1 VSNTPHDR
9 APVTA
14 TPEVVAAFTTDVDGR
29 INSWSRDAE
38 ELFGQCADGVI
49 GRSLAIL
56 LPDESDAAAQAAGD
70 EATRKWF
77 QRLDG
82 TRFEARHTA
91 VRLSDA
97 TGVIG
102 HAQLIAAIAS
112 VEQSAD
118 VSGAARRGAVDSDAP
133 ELNRQSSVSPRA
145 ERAEL
150 RYSEEAR
157 VRLLR
162 RLVIAQEE
170 ERRRIARDLH
180 DHLGQQ
186 LTSLRLKVEAV
197 RNATADLP
205 GVQSTLAQ
213 ADAMLVQIDRDIDF
227 LSWELRPAALD
238 DVGLKAVLENYV
250 REWSRHADVPARF
263 HAEGVADERM
273 APEIEATLY
282 RIAQEALNNVAKHA
296 HARSVGVVLEQ
307 RAQTMSLVVEDDG
320 VGFEPPLGSS
330 KMIGLLGMRERATV
344 VGGTLEIEPTAGGGT
359 TVLARVPLH
368 LTDIDASADAVEP
381 SLSAP
386 DFEAFSPRQSSSQL
400 PIAGSSSR
408 VHELQRAVAAR
419 DEFIAT
425 VAHELRNPI
434 APLMFQVRLSIDKAE
449 QLERAGE
456 SVSAD
461 WARAQLRRIE
471 QRLHRL
477 LETLD
482 RLLDVSRLFSGR
494 IDLELDNVDLVESV
508 RDVLE
513 SFEAELAVG
522 RCKVKV
528 KTPTTVVGW
537 WDRLRLDQ
545 ICRNL
550 VSNAM
555 RFGAGRPIDVTVE
568 ADEDVA
574 TLTVRDYGIG
584 IPPIRQEVI
593 FERFERGS
601 EASRSGGFGI
611 GLWVVRNVCAAMGGS
626 ISVESSVGV
635 GSTFAVTLPR
645 RPDRDQQREVRA

>member
-1 VSNTPHDR
+1 VSNTPHEHAR
-9 APVTA
+9 VTT
-14 TPEVVAAFTTDVDGR
+14 TPAVVAAFTTDMDGR

-38 ELFGQCADGVI
+38 ELFGHSADGVM

-56 LPDESDAAAQAAGD
+56 LPDDSDAAAHTACD
-70 EATRKWF
+70 EATRKSF

-82 TRFEARHTA
+82 SRFEASHTA

-97 TGVIG
+97 AGIIG
-102 HAQLIAAIAS
+102 HAQLIVTIAPG
-112 VEQSAD
+112 EQMAD
-118 VSGAARRGAVDSDAP
+118 GPEAARRWAVEP
-133 ELNRQSSVSPRA
+133 EARELDRQSSTSLRT
-145 ERAEL
+145 ENAEL

-197 RNATADLP
+197 RHATADLP
-205 GVQSTLAQ
+205 SVQTTLTQ
-213 ADAMLVQIDRDIDF
+213 AEASLVQIDRDIDF

-238 DVGLKAVLENYV
+238 DLGLKAVLENYV
-250 REWSRHADVPARF
+250 REWSRHSGVAARF
-263 HAEGVADERM
+263 HAEGVADERI

-307 RAQTMSLVVEDDG
+307 RGQTMSLVIEDDG
-320 VGFEPPLGSS
+320 VGFESSIASS

-344 VGGTLEIEPTAGGGT
+344 IGGALEIELTAGGGT

-368 LTDIDASADAVEP
+368 LTDINASADVVN
-381 SLSAP
+381 LSQSAG
-386 DFEAFSPRQSSSQL
+386 DFDAFGPRQPLSQL

-408 VHELQRAVAAR
+408 IQELQRAVAAR

-449 QLERAGE
+449 QLDRTGE
-456 SVSAD
+456 PVSAD

-482 RLLDVSRLFSGR
+482 RLLDVSRLSSGR

-508 RDVLE
+508 RDVLG
-513 SFEAELAVG
+513 SFEAELAVA
-522 RCKVKV
+522 RCEVKV

-550 VSNAM
+550 VSNAI
-555 RFGAGRPIDVTVE
+555 RFGAGRPIEVTVE
-568 ADEDVA
+568 ADEGDA

-584 IPPIRQEVI
+584 IPPSKQGVI

-626 ISVESSVGV
+626 ISVDSAVGV

-645 RPDRDQQREVRA
+645 RPDRDQRREVRE

>member
-1 VSNTPHDR
+1 
-9 APVTA
+9 
-14 TPEVVAAFTTDVDGR
+14 
-29 INSWSRDAE
+29 
-38 ELFGQCADGVI
+38 L
-49 GRSLAIL
+49 
-56 LPDESDAAAQAAGD
+56 
-70 EATRKWF
+70 
-77 QRLDG
+77 
-82 TRFEARHTA
+82 
-91 VRLSDA
+91 
-97 TGVIG
+97 
-102 HAQLIAAIAS
+102 
-112 VEQSAD
+112 
-118 VSGAARRGAVDSDAP
+118 
-133 ELNRQSSVSPRA
+133 
-145 ERAEL
+145 
-150 RYSEEAR
+150 
-157 VRLLR
+157 
-162 RLVIAQEE
+162 
-170 ERRRIARDLH
+170 
-180 DHLGQQ
+180 
-186 LTSLRLKVEAV
+186 
-197 RNATADLP
+197 
-205 GVQSTLAQ
+205 
-213 ADAMLVQIDRDIDF
+213 
-227 LSWELRPAALD
+227 
-238 DVGLKAVLENYV
+238 
-250 REWSRHADVPARF
+250 
-263 HAEGVADERM
+263 
-273 APEIEATLY
+273 
-282 RIAQEALNNVAKHA
+282 
-296 HARSVGVVLEQ
+296 
-307 RAQTMSLVVEDDG
+307 
-320 VGFEPPLGSS
+320 
-330 KMIGLLGMRERATV
+330 
-344 VGGTLEIEPTAGGGT
+344 
-359 TVLARVPLH
+359 
-368 LTDIDASADAVEP
+368 
-381 SLSAP
+381 
-386 DFEAFSPRQSSSQL
+386 
-400 PIAGSSSR
+400 IAGSSSR

-550 VSNAM
+550 VSNAI